1 MKRKEE
7 GAGERRWG
15 GKRRVV
21 AEVCNSM
28 YMYERSVSHVAV
40 VSALFMYTP
49 VTLVAPSTSFV
60 VHSVACTLQ
69 SQVTFL

>member
-7 GAGERRWG
+7 GAGERRCG

-21 AEVCNSM
+21 AEVCNS
-28 YMYERSVSHVAV
+28 MYERSVSHVAV
-40 VSALFMYTP
+40 VSALFVYTP
-49 VTLVAPSTSFV
+49 VALVALPTSFV